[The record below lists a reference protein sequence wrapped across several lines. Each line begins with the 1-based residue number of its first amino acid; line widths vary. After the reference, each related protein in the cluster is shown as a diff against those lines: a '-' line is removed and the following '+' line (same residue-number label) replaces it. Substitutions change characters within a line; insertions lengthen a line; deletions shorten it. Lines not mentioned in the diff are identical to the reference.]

1 MNKTK
6 VIVTIDKDHDSKN
19 ELLEFIKNGVNT
31 FRVDLGKTTYQQC
44 ENIVNTIREINKD
57 LYIKVSVLLD
67 VKGPRIN
74 TGKFSGGEAEFYKG
88 DKIRIYTENILG
100 DKTKFSVDYKTIV
113 DDVSYG
119 AIIKVSNGIV
129 ELKVVD
135 KGDDYLICQVIRGG
149 VIENNSLVNI
159 PDCRLKMDYINKK
172 TKEDIL
178 FAGKIEADFIA
189 LSFISSV
196 DDVLR
201 VNDLLIESGND
212 HTAIISKIENES
224 ALDDLDEIIKI
235 SEGLMIARN
244 DLGTEIPIERIP
256 GIQKRI
262 INKCHLAGKISIISM
277 DYFEEANDYPSRAE
291 VSDISTAIL
300 EGVDAILLGL
310 TPIYKDNVVDL
321 LQAINK
327 IITTSE
333 LDIPYVEFY
342 DKTVRSE
349 EDDIT
354 GNIISSVAYISNKLH
369 PCAIAIPSLSGNVA
383 KRISRFHTN
392 CPIIVLI
399 DDESTAKLLNLNF
412 GIYPVVVKSAKN
424 LNEIIKISKTMAKK
438 LISPNEGAKL
448 LITGSYPFENNDDNN
463 FIEIEKI

>member
-6 VIVTIDKDHDSKN
+6 VIVTIDKDHDSKK

-31 FRVDLGKTTYQQC
+31 FRIDLGSTTYQQC
-44 ENIVNTIREINKD
+44 ENIVNAIGEVNKD
-57 LYIKVSVLLD
+57 LCTKVAVLLD
-67 VKGPRIN
+67 IKGPRIN

-88 DKIRIYTENILG
+88 DKIRIYTANTLG

-149 VIENNSLVNI
+149 IVKNNSLVNI
-159 PDCRLKMDYINKK
+159 PDCRLKMDYLSNK

-178 FAGKIEADFIA
+178 FAGKVSADFIA

-262 INKCHLAGKISIISM
+262 INKCHLSGKISIISM
-277 DYFEEANDYPSRAE
+277 DYFEEAIDYPSRAE
-291 VSDISTAIL
+291 VSDISNAIL

-310 TPIYKDNVVDL
+310 TPIYKDNVNDL
-321 LQAINK
+321 LQAVNK
-327 IITTSE
+327 IISTAE
-333 LDIPYVEFY
+333 LDIPYINFY

-349 EDDIT
+349 EDDVT
-354 GNIISSVAYISNKLH
+354 GNIISSAAYISNKLR

-383 KRISRFHTN
+383 KKISRFHPG
-392 CPIIVLI
+392 CPIIALMN
-399 DDESTAKLLNLNF
+399 DENNAKLLNLNF
-412 GIYPVVVKSAKN
+412 GIYPVIVKQVKN
-424 LNEIIKISKTMAKK
+424 LNEITKISKVVVKK
-438 LISPNEGAKL
+438 LISPDNEAKL
-448 LITGSYPFENNDDNN
+448 LITGSYPFGECDDNN